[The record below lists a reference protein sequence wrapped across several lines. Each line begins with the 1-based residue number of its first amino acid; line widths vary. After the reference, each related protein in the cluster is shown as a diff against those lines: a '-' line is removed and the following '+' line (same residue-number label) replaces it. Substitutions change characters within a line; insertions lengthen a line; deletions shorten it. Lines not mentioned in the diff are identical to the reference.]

1 MRRKLSVMLLAGLIA
16 LLTTMPGKTQPQA
29 NDNDTL
35 DLSGDWTL
43 TTGFTPGLVTDDT
56 PARHWVPAGATTVYE
71 VHFDRQRPTAYGMK
85 YHGYYKNLDP
95 NHPLGRPGALQAETF
110 YANRGVY
117 VVQIIEPS
125 PTSFQYF
132 LVRSGK
138 HQPYPTDDP
147 TRVEVLGGWT
157 DIGGNIGN
165 FTLVKLPN

>member
-1 MRRKLSVMLLAGLIA
+1 MRRKLSVTLLVGLLA
-16 LLTTMPGKTQPQA
+16 LLTSVPGKTQPQA
-29 NDNDTL
+29 NDTL

-43 TTGFTPGLVTDDT
+43 TTGFTPGLITDDT
-56 PARHWVPAGATTVYE
+56 PARHWVPAGTKTVYE

-85 YHGYYKNLDP
+85 YLGYYKNLDP
-95 NHPLGRPGALQAETF
+95 NHPLSRPGALQAETF

-138 HQPYPTDDP
+138 HQLYPADDP